1 MQRWV
6 AAPMVEQEGHS
17 VCEDLA
23 QQPAG
28 QVPKVFGPHSL
39 DGVSSGELRKDGVYP
54 VAKSAQIRAPLRRRI
69 VLFGAVGS
77 EQRDA
82 HAPGQLFPPLQAS
95 SNCDPRRRSREWTQA
110 VRGARK
116 ARGRLQ
122 ELPRCG
128 YDARPAHPHM
138 HPLHPEAVEGLL
150 EKRVLAESGFSFE
163 AMAAVGAG
171 EQTRRQGHRVYE
183 REGRIVRGQGEE
195 LLAELL
201 LELPEI
207 CCLPGEGGA
216 MHFGEGREPLTVM
229 TPEVTKEDRLVVGV
243 ESQELPDDLL
253 DGEDLSASESLGA
266 GPRWRMRRPLSR
278 SSMRQKTATMKVL
291 RSTGRDL
298 LFASIGLGTT
308 ERKEVSFVIQ
318 PFGKTCTPG

>member
-1 MQRWV
+1 MCERTLRSSLPARCHRSSAHTRFTEYLPR
-6 AAPMVEQEGHS
+6 AAKRRCLSGSEVGSDTRSFEAQ
-17 VCEDLA
+17 DLA
-23 QQPAG
+23 FWCGRERAARRPCSW
-28 QVPKVFGPHSL
+28 PTLP
-39 DGVSSGELRKDGVYP
+39 SS
-54 VAKSAQIRAPLRRRI
+54 
-69 VLFGAVGS
+69 
-77 EQRDA
+77 
-82 HAPGQLFPPLQAS
+82 QAS

-138 HPLHPEAVEGLL
+138 HPHMHPEAVEGLL
-150 EKRVLAESGFSFE
+150 EEGVLAESGFSFE

-195 LLAELL
+195 FLAELL

-298 LFASIGLGTT
+298 LFASVGLGTT